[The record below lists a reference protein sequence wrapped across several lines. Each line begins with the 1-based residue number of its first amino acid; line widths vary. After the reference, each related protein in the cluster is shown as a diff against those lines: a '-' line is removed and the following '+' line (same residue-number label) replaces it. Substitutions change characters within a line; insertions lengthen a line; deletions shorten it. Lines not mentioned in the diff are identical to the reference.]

1 MFNQNVYKILL
12 VLLSA
17 LNLTACSSSDNNN
30 YKALINE
37 YEERLAEEQVDE
49 SIELARKISTEQYPE
64 ERLITFMSFP
74 IPTHYKPLHASL
86 GIDVSKLNYQDT
98 QWVGEIKSLEQAE
111 RKFTDENP
119 QVEED
124 HAGHGH

>member
-1 MFNQNVYKILL
+1 MFNKNVYKILFSL
-12 VLLSA
+12 ITA
-17 LNLTACSSSDNNN
+17 LNVAACSSSDTIN

-37 YEERLAEEQVDE
+37 YEDRLAVEQVEE
-49 SIELARKISTEQYPE
+49 SIALAQKISTEQYPE

-74 IPTHYKPLHASL
+74 IPTHYRPLHASL

-98 QWVGEIKSLEQAE
+98 QWLGEIKSLEKEEKRFAE
-111 RKFTDENP
+111 ENP
-119 QVEED
+119 QLEES